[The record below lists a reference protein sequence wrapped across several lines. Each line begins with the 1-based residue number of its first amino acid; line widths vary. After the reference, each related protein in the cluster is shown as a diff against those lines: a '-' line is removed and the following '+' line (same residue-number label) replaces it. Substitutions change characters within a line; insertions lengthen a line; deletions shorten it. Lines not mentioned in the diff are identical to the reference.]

1 LGSEADI
8 DGWADK
14 TSVLP
19 GQSVGLHVSTTAP
32 TFTVHA
38 IRMGWYGGAEGR
50 EVWSSPPVPGERQPP
65 PRIDQARHE
74 VVTDWPASTTIDTAR
89 WPPGDYLLRLD
100 SSTGRQRYVPLQV
113 RLPSAAGAVVVVSA
127 DTTWQAYNTYGGYS
141 LYQGPDGNFNDRAR
155 AVSFDRPY
163 GLNIGQGASEYMEN
177 MHPLVVL
184 AEKLGLNV
192 DYVSDV
198 DLDDPHLLDGARA
211 VVLTG
216 HDEYW
221 SINMR
226 QALLSARDAGT
237 NLAFLGANSGYRH
250 IRFETA
256 ATGPDRVEV
265 CYKVPTEDPLYGK
278 DDPDVTGQWRYP
290 PDPRPESV
298 LTGVFYQSN
307 PVKADMVVADQG
319 AWMLEGTGATDGVR
333 LSGVVAPEYDRVD
346 LTIPTPRPIEIV
358 AHSPVVV
365 RGQPDFSDAAYYTTE
380 SGAGVF
386 SSGTIAWINS
396 THGAGGP
403 EAAAFTTTVTQNV
416 LLAFAQPRAGAAHPA
431 HDNVAVIY
439 PSGPPKHAPGEQ

>member
-1 LGSEADI
+1 
-8 DGWADK
+8 
-14 TSVLP
+14 
-19 GQSVGLHVSTTAP
+19 
-32 TFTVHA
+32 
-38 IRMGWYGGAEGR
+38 
-50 EVWSSPPVPGERQPP
+50 
-65 PRIDQARHE
+65 
-74 VVTDWPASTTIDTAR
+74 
-89 WPPGDYLLRLD
+89 
-100 SSTGRQRYVPLQV
+100 
-113 RLPSAAGAVVVVSA
+113 
-127 DTTWQAYNTYGGYS
+127 
-141 LYQGPDGNFNDRAR
+141 
-155 AVSFDRPY
+155 VSFDRPY
-163 GLNIGQGASEYMEN
+163 GVNIGQGASEYMEN

-198 DLDDPHLLDGARA
+198 DLDNDPHLLDGARA

-237 NLAFLGANSGYRH
+237 NQAFLGANSGFRH

-298 LTGVFYQSN
+298 VTGVFYQSN
-307 PVKADMVVADQG
+307 PVKADMVVVEQG
-319 AWMLEGTGATDGVR
+319 AWMLEGTGATNGVR
-333 LSGVVAPEYDRVD
+333 LPGVVAPEYDRVD
-346 LTIPTPRPIEIV
+346 LTVPTPRPIEIV
-358 AHSPVVV
+358 AHSPLQV
-365 RGQPDFSDAAYYTTE
+365 RGQSDFSDAAYYTTE

-386 SSGTIAWINS
+386 SSGTIAWINT
-396 THGAGGP
+396 THGASGP

-431 HDNVAVIY
+431 HDNVALIY